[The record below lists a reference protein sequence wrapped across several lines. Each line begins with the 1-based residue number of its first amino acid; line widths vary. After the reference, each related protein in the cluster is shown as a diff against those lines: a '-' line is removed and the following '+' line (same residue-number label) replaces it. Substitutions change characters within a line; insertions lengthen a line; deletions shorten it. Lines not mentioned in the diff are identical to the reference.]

1 MSVTTLTKLLVPA
14 LVAGMFLPAPVASAK
29 ALSASE
35 VRKAMLGKT
44 IKTRRF
50 GLSIR
55 MRYRPNGTV
64 RVTSALGNLN
74 GTWRAR
80 GNQFCT
86 TFNSGP
92 AKGTDCVSFTKIGPN
107 RYRTSAGQRFSVS
120 P

>member
-1 MSVTTLTKLLVPA
+1 MPKVHFTKLLAPA
-14 LVAGMFLPAPVASAK
+14 LLAAMVLPSSVASAK
-29 ALSASE
+29 VLSASE
-35 VRKAMLGKT
+35 VRKAMLNKT
-44 IKTRRF
+44 INTRRF
-50 GLSIR
+50 GLRIQ

-86 TFNSGP
+86 TFKSGP

-107 RYRTSAGQRFSVS
+107 RYRTSAGQRFSVT